1 MIHNHARHPFGHD
14 LRRLFHD
21 LRDRVRYG
29 FIVHAH
35 EPHIPGAVQITGAIH
50 DHARLR
56 IDVNHAVLGT
66 LLVDDV
72 CVILHPGEIKNSAR
86 AYAPALH
93 HLIYVGCGH
102 RDPLAADDKPTDFI
116 LLVIFLLLRFG
127 NDIKTAPSH
136 LIRPNAALAV
146 VVM

>member
-14 LRRLFHD
+14 LRRLFHN
-21 LRDRVRYG
+21 LRDRVRHR

-35 EPHIPGAVQITGAIH
+35 ETHVSGAVQITWAIH
-50 DHARLR
+50 DHARLW
-56 IDVNHAVLGT
+56 IDVDHAVLST
-66 LLVDDV
+66 FLVDNV
-72 CVILHPGEIKNSAR
+72 CLILHPGEIKNSAG

-102 RDPLAADDKPTDFI
+102 RDPLAADDEPTDFI
-116 LLVIFLLLRFG
+116 LLVIFLLLWFG
-127 NDIKTAPSH
+127 DDIKTAPSH
-136 LIRPNAALAV
+136 LIRPNTALAI

>member
-1 MIHNHARHPFGHD
+1 MIHDHARNPFGHD
-14 LRRLFHD
+14 LRRIFHH
-21 LRDRVRYG
+21 LRDRVRHR

-35 EPHIPGAVQITGAIH
+35 ETHVSGAVQITGAIH
-50 DHARLR
+50 GHARLR
-56 IDVNHAVLGT
+56 IDVDYAVLCAF
-66 LLVDDV
+66 LVDNV
-72 CVILHPGEIKNSAR
+72 RVILHPGEIKNSAG

-102 RDPLAADDKPTDFI
+102 RDPLTADDEPTDFI

-127 NDIKTAPSH
+127 DNIKTAPSH
-136 LIRPNAALAV
+136 LIRPDAALAI